1 MVFECLHSNDNLCSN
16 IFGRTDVGNKSSD
29 TWGYVITIIILAL
42 LIVLVLPILG
52 FLYMDI
58 HQERILIANDLKRI
72 EKLKKE
78 LERQKEK
85 REE

>member
-1 MVFECLHSNDNLCSN
+1 
-16 IFGRTDVGNKSSD
+16 VGNKSSD

>member
-1 MVFECLHSNDNLCSN
+1 
-16 IFGRTDVGNKSSD
+16 
-29 TWGYVITIIILAL
+29 LAL
-42 LIVLVLPILG
+42 LFVLVLPVIG

-58 HQERILIANDLKRI
+58 RQERILIANDLKRI

-85 REE
+85 SE

>member
-1 MVFECLHSNDNLCSN
+1 
-16 IFGRTDVGNKSSD
+16 VGNKSSES
-29 TWGYVITIIILAL
+29 WGYVVTIIVLAL
-42 LIVLVLPILG
+42 LFVLILPVIG
-52 FLYMDI
+52 FIYMDI

-78 LERQKEK
+78 LEREKEK

>member
-1 MVFECLHSNDNLCSN
+1 
-16 IFGRTDVGNKSSD
+16 VGNKSSES
-29 TWGYVITIIILAL
+29 WGYVITIIILAL
-42 LIVLVLPILG
+42 LFVLVLPVIG
-52 FLYMDI
+52 FIYMDI

-78 LERQKEK
+78 LEREKEK

>member
-1 MVFECLHSNDNLCSN
+1 M
-16 IFGRTDVGNKSSD
+16 GNKSSES
-29 TWGYVITIIILAL
+29 WGYVITIIILAL
-42 LIVLVLPILG
+42 LFVLILPVIG
-52 FLYMDI
+52 FIYMDI

-78 LERQKEK
+78 LEREKEK

>member
-1 MVFECLHSNDNLCSN
+1 
-16 IFGRTDVGNKSSD
+16 VGNKSSD
-29 TWGYVITIIILAL
+29 TWGYVVAIIILAL
-42 LIVLVLPILG
+42 LFVLVLPVIG

-58 HQERILIANDLKRI
+58 RQERILIANDLKRI

-85 REE
+85 SE

>member
-1 MVFECLHSNDNLCSN
+1 M
-16 IFGRTDVGNKSSD
+16 GNKSSD
-29 TWGYVITIIILAL
+29 TWGYVVAIIILAL
-42 LIVLVLPILG
+42 LFVLVLPVIG

-58 HQERILIANDLKRI
+58 RQERILIANDLKRI

-85 REE
+85 SE

>member
-1 MVFECLHSNDNLCSN
+1 
-16 IFGRTDVGNKSSD
+16 
-29 TWGYVITIIILAL
+29 VI
-42 LIVLVLPILG
+42 G
-52 FLYMDI
+52 FIYMDI

-78 LERQKEK
+78 LEREKEK